1 VKNKFPILVIEDL
14 LDELYGAKVFSKLD
28 LRSGYCQIRM
38 SEPGIHKTTFR
49 TYFGHFEF
57 LVMPFGL
64 TNASTTFQALMN
76 LIFAP
81 FLRKFVLVFFDD
93 ILTYS
98 KTLAKHIDHLKLVLQ
113 TQRDNCLSAKRSK
126 CAFVV
131 PQVEYL
137 GYVITQ
143 GVATNPAKVEAIN
156 NWPIPKNVTQLR
168 GFLGLAGYYRRFIQG
183 YGLMCRPLHDLL
195 KKDSL
200 QWLPKHTSVFQELK
214 QKMTSAPVLA
224 LPNFLL
230 AFTLETDASGL
241 GIGVVL
247 MQQGRPVAFYSRAL
261 GPRAAA
267 QSTYHKEGLAILEA
281 LKKWGHYFLG
291 GHLIIKID

>member
-1 VKNKFPILVIEDL
+1 MELNAQTVKNKFPIPVIEDL

-93 ILTYS
+93 ILTYN

-143 GVATNPAKVEAIN
+143 GVATNLAKVEAIN

-214 QKMTSAPVLA
+214 Q
-224 LPNFLL
+224 
-230 AFTLETDASGL
+230 
-241 GIGVVL
+241 
-247 MQQGRPVAFYSRAL
+247 R
-261 GPRAAA
+261 
-267 QSTYHKEGLAILEA
+267 
-281 LKKWGHYFLG
+281 
-291 GHLIIKID
+291 

>member
-1 VKNKFPILVIEDL
+1 VKNKFPIPVIEDL

-64 TNASTTFQALMN
+64 TNASATFQALMN

-214 QKMTSAPVLA
+214 Q
-224 LPNFLL
+224 
-230 AFTLETDASGL
+230 
-241 GIGVVL
+241 
-247 MQQGRPVAFYSRAL
+247 R
-261 GPRAAA
+261 
-267 QSTYHKEGLAILEA
+267 
-281 LKKWGHYFLG
+281 
-291 GHLIIKID
+291 

>member
-1 VKNKFPILVIEDL
+1 LCIDYTELNAQTVKNKFPIPVIEDL

-64 TNASTTFQALMN
+64 TNASATFQALMN

-93 ILTYS
+93 ILTYN

-168 GFLGLAGYYRRFIQG
+168 GFLGFAGYYRRFIQG

-200 QWLPKHTSVFQELK
+200 Q
-214 QKMTSAPVLA
+214 
-224 LPNFLL
+224 
-230 AFTLETDASGL
+230 
-241 GIGVVL
+241 
-247 MQQGRPVAFYSRAL
+247 
-261 GPRAAA
+261 
-267 QSTYHKEGLAILEA
+267 
-281 LKKWGHYFLG
+281 
-291 GHLIIKID
+291 